1 MGAVNGGGECLHQ
14 TSARRHCA
22 TNPVRHRRQ
31 PRYAGAAWRYG
42 QVPQCAEAV
51 LRYYEY
57 YIMKTDLKSILV
69 FLQHD
74 LASSVVVA
82 ESYWMLGKLQLY
94 CKR

>member
-1 MGAVNGGGECLHQ
+1 
-14 TSARRHCA
+14 
-22 TNPVRHRRQ
+22 
-31 PRYAGAAWRYG
+31 
-42 QVPQCAEAV
+42 
-51 LRYYEY
+51 
-57 YIMKTDLKSILV
+57 MKTDLKSILV